1 MPKSKYGNKTA
12 KELDNYI
19 KNYKIPIGRT
29 KTGLAAP
36 YHDFKRNRDTMK
48 EMRLKESDSF
58 FHCKANY
65 EAASRGAYGA
75 LAAGMLS
82 VGREISDAI
91 LKGDNFS
98 QILSD
103 IKADERGIR
112 GGSLKKSLRETCPT
126 HHTKYK

>member
-1 MPKSKYGNKTA
+1 MPKYGDKTA
-12 KELDNYI
+12 KALDNYLKGYKLPTGTTRSGLVAPI
-19 KNYKIPIGRT
+19 KDLQRNY
-29 KTGLAAP
+29 
-36 YHDFKRNRDTMK
+36 NTMK
-48 EMRLKESDSF
+48 TMNLNPSDHF

>member
-1 MPKSKYGNKTA
+1 MSINAEGDVTYRMT
-12 KELDNYI
+12 
-19 KNYKIPIGRT
+19 KNEFSVIRVNP
-29 KTGLAAP
+29 GLL
-36 YHDFKRNRDTMK
+36 HLRSTSV
-48 EMRLKESDSF
+48 RLKESDSF